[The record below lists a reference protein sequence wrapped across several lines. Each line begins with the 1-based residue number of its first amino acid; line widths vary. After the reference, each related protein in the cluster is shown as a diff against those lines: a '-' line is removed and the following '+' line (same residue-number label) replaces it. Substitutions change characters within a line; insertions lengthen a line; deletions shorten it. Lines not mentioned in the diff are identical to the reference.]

1 MSERYKAFEA
11 EAPYFVTSTLVKWI
25 PLLGIPEFATRI
37 VDSLKYCVQ
46 NKGLLIFGNCIM
58 PSHVHL
64 IVQSHKNT
72 LGSTIRGFKKFTA
85 AAIVKAIKGSE
96 NYHEQ

>member
-1 MSERYKAFEA
+1 
-11 EAPYFVTSTLVKWI
+11 
-25 PLLGIPEFATRI
+25 
-37 VDSLKYCVQ
+37 
-46 NKGLLIFGNCIM
+46 M